1 MLSESDFRHLAD
13 DELRA
18 IAAKLDPL
26 PELTVDHANDIV
38 TIEFEDGEKFVLN
51 QQAPSRQLWFA
62 AAFRAGHYDFD
73 PASRVWKDHK
83 TGETLRARV
92 ARDLSHKL
100 GRTVSL

>member
-18 IAAKLDPL
+18 IAARLDPL
-26 PELTVDHANDIV
+26 SELTVDHANDIV
-38 TIEFEDGEKFVLN
+38 TIEFDDGEKFVLN

-62 AAFRAGHYDFD
+62 AAFQAGHYDYD
-73 PASRVWKDHK
+73 AAARVWKDHK

-92 ARDLSHKL
+92 ARDLGHKL
-100 GRTVSL
+100 GKSVAL